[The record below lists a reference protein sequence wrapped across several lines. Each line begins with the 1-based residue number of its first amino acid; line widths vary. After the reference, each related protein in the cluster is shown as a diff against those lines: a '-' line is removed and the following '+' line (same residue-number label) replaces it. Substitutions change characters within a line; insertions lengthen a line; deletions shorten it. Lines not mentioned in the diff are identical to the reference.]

1 MVVEHGL
8 GGTSYGASVLDFIMV
23 GVHLKLNHFITSLLD
38 CFITLVFLVTCLLCF
53 VTSMT

>member
-1 MVVEHGL
+1 
-8 GGTSYGASVLDFIMV
+8 VLDFIMV